1 MLTFQGKLVT
11 YHLLSWPRTVNI
23 LQGWLISS
31 SRPHYSSVSFK
42 REEKKEV
49 IDVSQPWGSY
59 LTGILAVLV
68 SVSDVYYGI
77 LGFAFTPLVTFWHA
91 ERRHQWGEAESILT
105 VSSTMQVKDTSNR
118 CPISN
123 VDSTMLGR
131 VSTLVKVKFVPY
143 DERGIF
149 TDLCGM
155 WSQSIVHGR

>member
-1 MLTFQGKLVT
+1 MLRGV
-11 YHLLSWPRTVNI
+11 
-23 LQGWLISS
+23 IS
-31 SRPHYSSVSFK
+31 
-42 REEKKEV
+42 
-49 IDVSQPWGSY
+49 
-59 LTGILAVLV
+59 
-68 SVSDVYYGI
+68 
-77 LGFAFTPLVTFWHA
+77 
-91 ERRHQWGEAESILT
+91 EAESVLT

-155 WSQSIVHGR
+155 